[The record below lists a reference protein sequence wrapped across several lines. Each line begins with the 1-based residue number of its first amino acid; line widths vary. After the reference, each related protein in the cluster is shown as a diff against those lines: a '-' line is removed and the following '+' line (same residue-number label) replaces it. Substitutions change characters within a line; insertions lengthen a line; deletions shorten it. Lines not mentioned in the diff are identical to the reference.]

1 MRVIFDVMRDG
12 LSAIN
17 TAANQFAKA
26 QQEVATGR
34 RINSVS
40 DDPLG
45 ASQAIGEHATMATID
60 AYTATSNSAS
70 AKLSATDN
78 VLAGIVDKLSSAIV
92 TGTSARGSTVDQTAR
107 DSAAAAIRGLRD
119 SLVTD
124 FNTTFNG
131 TYLFSGTAVDQPP
144 YAQVDGTWTYQGNS
158 DTTQVEVQHG
168 QLVSTTVNGQAVA
181 QGSDTTDVFTTLDQ
195 LADAIESGDD
205 DAITNG
211 LSALDRAFDRTLQA
225 QGRLGAAE
233 NTVDDATSRLQA
245 LRQAADTR
253 RSTLE
258 DANLAESATKM
269 SQASTAYQ
277 AALGAVSSAER
288 QSLLDYLQ

>member
-107 DSAAAAIRGLRD
+107 DSAAQAIRGLRD

-131 TYLFSGTAVDQPP
+131 TYLFSGTAVDQPS
-144 YAQVDGTWTYQGNS
+144 YAQVGGVWTYQGNA
-158 DTTQVEVQHG
+158 DTAQVEVQHG

-195 LADAIESGDD
+195 LADAIEAGDD

-211 LSALDRAFDRTLQA
+211 LAALDRAFDRTLQA

-233 NTVDDATSRLQA
+233 NSVDDATARLQV

-269 SQASTAYQ
+269 SQADTAYR

>member
-1 MRVIFDVMRDG
+1 MRVIFDLMRDG

-34 RINSVS
+34 RINTVS

-131 TYLFSGTAVDQPP
+131 THLFSGTAVDQPP

>member
-107 DSAAAAIRGLRD
+107 DSAAQAIRGLRD

-131 TYLFSGTAVDQPP
+131 TYLFSGTAVDQPS
-144 YAQVDGTWTYQGNS
+144 YAQVSGVWTYQGNA

-195 LADAIESGDD
+195 LADAIEAGDD

-211 LSALDRAFDRTLQA
+211 LAALDRAFDRTLQA

-233 NTVDDATSRLQA
+233 NSVDDATARLQV

-269 SQASTAYQ
+269 SQADTAYR
-277 AALGAVSSAER
+277 AALGAVSSSER
-288 QSLLDYLQ
+288 QSILDYLQ

>member
-1 MRVIFDVMRDG
+1 MRVIFDLMRDG

-34 RINSVS
+34 RINTVS

-158 DTTQVEVQHG
+158 DTTQVEVQHS

>member
-1 MRVIFDVMRDG
+1 MRVIFDLMRDG

-34 RINSVS
+34 RINTVS

>member
-1 MRVIFDVMRDG
+1 
-12 LSAIN
+12 
-17 TAANQFAKA
+17 
-26 QQEVATGR
+26 
-34 RINSVS
+34 
-40 DDPLG
+40 LG

-107 DSAAAAIRGLRD
+107 DSAAQAIRGLRD

-131 TYLFSGTAVDQPP
+131 TYLFSGTAVDQPS
-144 YAQVDGTWTYQGNS
+144 YAQVGGVWTYQGNA
-158 DTTQVEVQHG
+158 DTAQVEVQHG

-195 LADAIESGDD
+195 LADAIEAGDD

-233 NTVDDATSRLQA
+233 NSVDDATARLQV

-269 SQASTAYQ
+269 SQADTAYR

>member
-1 MRVIFDVMRDG
+1 
-12 LSAIN
+12 
-17 TAANQFAKA
+17 
-26 QQEVATGR
+26 
-34 RINSVS
+34 
-40 DDPLG
+40 
-45 ASQAIGEHATMATID
+45 
-60 AYTATSNSAS
+60 
-70 AKLSATDN
+70 
-78 VLAGIVDKLSSAIV
+78 
-92 TGTSARGSTVDQTAR
+92 
-107 DSAAAAIRGLRD
+107 
-119 SLVTD
+119 
-124 FNTTFNG
+124 
-131 TYLFSGTAVDQPP
+131 
-144 YAQVDGTWTYQGNS
+144 
-158 DTTQVEVQHG
+158 VEVQHG

-195 LADAIESGDD
+195 LADAIEAGDD

-211 LSALDRAFDRTLQA
+211 LAALDRAFDRTLQA

-233 NTVDDATSRLQA
+233 NSVDDATARLQV

-269 SQASTAYQ
+269 SQADTAYR

>member
-17 TAANQFAKA
+17 TAANQFARA

-34 RINSVS
+34 RINGVS

-45 ASQAIGEHATMATID
+45 AGQAIGEHATMAAID
-60 AYTATSNSAS
+60 AYTRTSHSAA

-78 VLAGIVDKLSSAIV
+78 VLGSIVDKLSSAIV
-92 TGTSARGSTVDQTAR
+92 TGTSARGSSVDATAR
-107 DSAAAAIRGLRD
+107 DAAAAAIRGLRD
-119 SLVTD
+119 GLVSD

-131 TYLFSGTAVDQPP
+131 THLFSGTAVDQPP
-144 YAQVDGTWTYQGNS
+144 YASVAGAWTYQGNA
-158 DTTQVEVQHG
+158 DAVQVEVQHG
-168 QLVSTTVNGQAVA
+168 QLVSTTINGQAVA
-181 QGSDTTDVFTTLDQ
+181 KGSDTTDVFTTLDQ
-195 LADAIESGDD
+195 LADAIEAGDD
-205 DAITNG
+205 DAIADG
-211 LSALDRAFDRTLQA
+211 LSALDRAFDRALQA

-233 NTVDDATSRLQA
+233 NGVDDATARLQV

-253 RSTLE
+253 RSSIE

-269 SQASTAYQ
+269 SQADTAYR